1 MVDKLSEAKANGYW
15 LDKIA
20 SMSVLGSS
28 PATSVAPRSPTSA
41 PAGGVSKADLDR
53 AIDRASRAE
62 AAVADLTKRVE
73 RLETELHAVEA
84 VWTKH

>member
-20 SMSVLGSS
+20 SMSVLGS
-28 PATSVAPRSPTSA
+28 PATSVASRSPTS
-41 PAGGVSKADLDR
+41 AGGVSKADLDQAMGR
-53 AIDRASRAE
+53 ADRAE
-62 AAVADLTKRVE
+62 AAVAELAKRVE
-73 RLETELHAVEA
+73 KLENELHAVEA